1 VSQPFDM
8 VVRRFEVA
16 IGDQDQVDLQASF
29 DLGDV

>member
-1 VSQPFDM
+1 M
-8 VVRRFEVA
+8 VVRRFEVP